1 MLQAKSAQLKYKV
14 AGFVLS
20 AEHTIGRRE
29 RHFLISQ
36 LCGCKSIALLNVLN
50 CGGGDPT
57 DDDDDNQS
65 RGRDRE
71 RGQAKNVTHGSKGQ
85 RK

>member
-57 DDDDDNQS
+57 DDDDDNQP
-65 RGRDRE
+65 RERQRE